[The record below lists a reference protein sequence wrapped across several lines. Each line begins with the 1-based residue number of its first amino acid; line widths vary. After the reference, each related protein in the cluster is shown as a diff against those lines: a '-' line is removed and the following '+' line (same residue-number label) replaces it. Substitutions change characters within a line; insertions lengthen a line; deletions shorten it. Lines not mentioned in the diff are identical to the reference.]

1 MRIKVKIKILINRIN
16 KNIYRLSALIR
27 RISKNRINPKFYAD
41 MITMK
46 INRIIKNEFIPNPKE
61 HLYIEVSNICNL
73 RCRFCAYSKSL
84 KNKKLIMSNEM
95 FYNVI
100 NKATLFGYDTFG
112 LTPIVGEVF
121 IDKDFIEKIKFLEN
135 HPKVKNYSFF
145 TNFTLANEQIINEL
159 IKTEKLKE
167 LYISLYG
174 HDLETFLNITNG
186 NKKVYNDLIKN
197 LNYLLKK
204 CGSINF
210 TLSFGLRTTRSSFKS
225 LEKCE
230 SDVCKVVRDIIT
242 ITKSHIQILKSFNTW
257 GGMITQNDVKGVD
270 MLIRDSSQIY
280 KNGACSLIFYKNQ
293 VMVDGVINA
302 CACRDINAT
311 LKIGDLNI
319 QSFEDIYTNRNIDY
333 INLIQDQQQGKFNS
347 ICTSC
352 DFYRSIYKD
361 YFVYDKYKKK
371 QMSLKKFYQYLYL
384 IKK

>member
-1 MRIKVKIKILINRIN
+1 MYIKKKINAFSNKINR
-16 KNIYRLSALIR
+16 NIYRLSALVR
-27 RISKNRINPKFYAD
+27 RITQNRINLKFYAD

-84 KNKKLIMSNEM
+84 NKKLIMSNEM
-95 FYNVI
+95 FYNII
-100 NKATLFGYDTFG
+100 NKATKFGYDTFG

-121 IDKDFIEKIKFLEN
+121 VDKNFIEKIKFLEN

-145 TNFTLANEQIINEL
+145 TNFTLVNEQIIDE
-159 IKTEKLKE
+159 IFKTRKLKE

-174 HDLETFLNITNG
+174 HDLETFLSITKA
-186 NKKVYNDLIKN
+186 NKKLYNELIKN
-197 LNYLLKK
+197 LNYLLKR
-204 CGSINF
+204 CRDINF
-210 TLSFGLRTTRSSFKS
+210 TLSFGLRTIRSFKS
-225 LEKCE
+225 LENCKG
-230 SDVCKVVRDIIT
+230 DTCKVVRDIIK

-257 GGMITQNDVKGVD
+257 GGMITLDDVSDID
-270 MLIRDSSQIY
+270 MVIRDPSKIY

-293 VMVDGVINA
+293 VMVDGIVNA

-311 LKIGDLNI
+311 LKIGNLNVQPFEEIYSIRNKDFIDLI
-319 QSFEDIYTNRNIDY
+319 RN
-333 INLIQDQQQGKFNS
+333 QQEGKFNS
-347 ICTSC
+347 ICTYC

-371 QMSLKKFYQYLYL
+371 KMSLKNFYQYLLHY
-384 IKK
+384 